1 MLGFS
6 YSSSNKSKVH
16 LRPKKKEEMRIAR
29 LGPINQEKPAVI
41 VSDTEAVFVDDV
53 ISDFNRIELENS
65 AISKVEK
72 LDLSS
77 RPKVKISDFRIGSPV
92 ARPTKVICVG
102 LNYAKHAVE
111 SGMTAPAEPVIFM
124 KAPDTVIGA
133 NDDVVVPPNSQKT
146 DYEVELCVVIG
157 KNALYLKSPEDAAA
171 HILGYTISQDI
182 SERHWQIERSG
193 QWVKGKSFPTF
204 NPMGPWIV
212 TKDELAKNGLDPSN
226 LALSCTIDGEV
237 RQNSRTDDLIF
248 GINHCVWY
256 ISQFMELKAG
266 DVINT
271 GTPEGVG
278 FGFRPEKYL
287 KGGEN
292 IVTTIEGIG
301 TIKNKVVNYK

>member
-41 VSDTEAVFVDDV
+41 VSDSEAVFIDDV

-72 LDLSS
+72 IDLSS

-271 GTPEGVG
+271 GTPAGVG
-278 FGFRPEKYL
+278 MGFKPEKYL